1 MQENNGI
8 VYDDSTWVRRNVTDE
23 PRLSELVE
31 LYKSLGYEIMLKDF
45 IPGEQADEC
54 SECMV
59 SFPERYK
66 IIYTRKK
73 VDET

>member
-1 MQENNGI
+1 MKENNDIGH
-8 VYDDSTWVRRNVTDE
+8 DDSTWVRRNVTDE

-31 LYKSLGYEIMLKDF
+31 MYESLGYETLLKDF
-45 IPGEQADEC
+45 IPEEHPDDC
-54 SECMV
+54 SQCMA

-73 VDET
+73 SET